1 MRSMTGY
8 SKLVF
13 QNDKFSI
20 NFEIKSVNNKN
31 LNLKLRIPHVLN
43 FLENRIRTELGS
55 RVSRGSIDL
64 KMDFEDKREIEN
76 LFEYNKNLS
85 NSYMEI
91 LNKMEIDYQETFSNK
106 LDLLVKN
113 LNVIKRNEVEIDENE
128 YTQFIIEKLH
138 ILLDSFIEMKSS
150 EGERMRTYFK
160 NRIEFLENK
169 IEEIK
174 EYKDIVVANY
184 REKLLERISSVKEDI
199 NFKEEEILKEILLF
213 TDRSDI
219 SEEVSRL
226 ESHLAQ
232 LKLEIESSEQSIG
245 KRIDFILQE
254 MFREFNTTGVK
265 SNLYEI
271 SKLIV
276 DCKNEIEKIREQAL
290 NIE

>member
-226 ESHLAQ
+226 ESHLVQ

>member
-91 LNKMEIDYQETFSNK
+91 LNKMEMDYQETFSNK

-128 YTQFIIEKLH
+128 YAQFIIEKLH

-226 ESHLAQ
+226 ESHLVQ